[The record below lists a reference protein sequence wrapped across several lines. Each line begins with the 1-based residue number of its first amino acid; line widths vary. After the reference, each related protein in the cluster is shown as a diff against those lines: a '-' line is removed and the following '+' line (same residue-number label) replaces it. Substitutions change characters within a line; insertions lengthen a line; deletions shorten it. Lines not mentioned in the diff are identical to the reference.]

1 VQADSLSQAAD
12 DLYGLVP
19 AQFTAARDEQAR
31 QARSAGQRDTAAEIK
46 KLPRPTAGA
55 WLVNQLVRGAPA
67 QMDQL
72 FEIGQLLQEAQR
84 ELDGERMRELSVR
97 RRQIINE
104 LVPEAARLAAAADLP
119 ASAAVLGEVRATLE
133 AALADPAAGE
143 AVKSGRLAR
152 ALTYAGLGE
161 VDLTAALAG
170 PSPTGRAAQERRA
183 PTRAGAPAAGR
194 APATTTATTTGGA
207 STGPSASQQS
217 ASQQSASQRS
227 ARPRGR
233 EAVDDDA
240 DAKAALAREAVSE
253 AEAALQTAGAAAA
266 EAEAKVA
273 SLVEQRQFL
282 RRRIE
287 HLKGELDQ
295 ASSQSAQLARDGK
308 QAQRDLEI
316 AAKRLAA
323 AQRQLA
329 KARERAGSG

>member
-1 VQADSLSQAAD
+1 VQAESLPQIAD

-19 AQFTAARDEQAR
+19 AQFTAARDSRAQQAR
-31 QARSAGQRDTAAEIK
+31 AAGQRDTAAEIK

-72 FEIGQLLQEAQR
+72 FEIGQSLQDAQR
-84 ELDGERMRELSVR
+84 ELEGERLRVLSVQ
-97 RRQIINE
+97 RRQLINE
-104 LVPEAARLAAAADLP
+104 LVPEAARLAAAAGLP

-152 ALTYAGLGE
+152 ALAYAGLGE
-161 VDLTAALAG
+161 VDLTAAMAG
-170 PSPTGRAAQERRA
+170 PSAARAAQSRRA
-183 PTRAGAPAAGR
+183 PARGGPDAAGTARASTAPAGTAPAGTAPAGTAAASAGR
-194 APATTTATTTGGA
+194 AVGQPG
-207 STGPSASQQS
+207 
-217 ASQQSASQRS
+217 
-227 ARPRGR
+227 ARPRDL
-233 EAVDDDA
+233 EAASKDA
-240 DAKAALAREAVSE
+240 EAKAALAREAVSE
-253 AEAALQTAGAAAA
+253 AEAAVQAAGAAAA
-266 EAEAKVA
+266 QAEARVA
-273 SLVEQRQFL
+273 SLVERRQFL

-287 HLKGELDQ
+287 HLQGELDQ
-295 ASSQSAQLARDGK
+295 ATSESAQLARDGK

-316 AAKRLAA
+316 AAKKLTA

>member
-1 VQADSLSQAAD
+1 VQAESLSQIAD

-55 WLVNQLVRGAPA
+55 WLVNQLVRDAPA

-84 ELDGERMRELSVR
+84 ELDGERLRELSVR
-97 RRQIINE
+97 RRQVINE
-104 LVPEAARLAAAADLP
+104 LVPEAARLAAAADFP

-170 PSPTGRAAQERRA
+170 PPPTARAAQRRRA
-183 PTRAGAPAAGR
+183 STSAGGRPAGR
-194 APATTTATTTGGA
+194 APASTGDA
-207 STGPSASQQS
+207 STGDASTGD
-217 ASQQSASQRS
+217 ARTGDARTGRSASQRS

-233 EAVDDDA
+233 EAVDDGA

-253 AEAALQTAGAAAA
+253 AETAVQTAGAAAA

-316 AAKRLAA
+316 AGKKLTA

>member
-1 VQADSLSQAAD
+1 VQAESLSQIAD

-55 WLVNQLVRGAPA
+55 WLVNQLVRDAPA

-84 ELDGERMRELSVR
+84 ELDGERLRELSVR
-97 RRQIINE
+97 RRQVINE
-104 LVPEAARLAAAADLP
+104 LVPEAARLAAAADFP

-170 PSPTGRAAQERRA
+170 PPPTARAAQRRRA
-183 PTRAGAPAAGR
+183 STSAGGRPAGR
-194 APATTTATTTGGA
+194 APASTGDASTGGA
-207 STGPSASQQS
+207 STGDARTGR
-217 ASQQSASQRS
+217 SASQRS

-233 EAVDDDA
+233 EAVDDGA

-253 AEAALQTAGAAAA
+253 AETAVQTAGAAAA

-316 AAKRLAA
+316 AGKKLTA